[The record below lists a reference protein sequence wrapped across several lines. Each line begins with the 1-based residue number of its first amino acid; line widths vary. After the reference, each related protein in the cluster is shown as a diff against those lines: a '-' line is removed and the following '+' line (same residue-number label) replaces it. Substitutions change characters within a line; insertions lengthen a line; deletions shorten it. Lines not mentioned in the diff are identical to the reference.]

1 MIIAHFEVRESEKKS
16 LQEKLPDHLHHFF
29 DKELSPEV
37 MDQIRDTEAITSH
50 TGSQITRQVIEQ
62 LPNLKLIAT
71 RTTGFDHIDLQ
82 AAKERNITVCNVPS
96 YGENTVAEYAFA
108 LLLTLARKI
117 DTAIERVRVTGS
129 FETDG
134 LQGIDMMGKTIGVI
148 GTGHIGLRA
157 ISIANGF
164 GMNVLAFD
172 AFARNELQESHHFR
186 YVGLEELLQQS
197 DIITLHVPYIP
208 ETHHLIG
215 NHNIQHVKHGAILIN
230 TARGAVVETSAVVEA
245 LKNKHL
251 SGAALDVLEEEG
263 HLKDSTTYCLEDR
276 CDINTLKTVLQNHV
290 LMDMPNVL
298 ITPHNAFNTIEAEQR
313 IIQTTVD
320 NLYRFM
326 ENNPQNLV
334 KLPD

>member
-1 MIIAHFEVRESEKKS
+1 MIIAHFEIRDSEKKS
-16 LQEKLPDHLHHFF
+16 LQEKLPDHLQHFF
-29 DKELSPEV
+29 EHEISPEV
-37 MDQIRDTEAITSH
+37 IDQIRDVEIITSH
-50 TGSQITRQVIEQ
+50 TGSQISRQVIEQ
-62 LPNLKLIAT
+62 LPNLRLIAT

-96 YGENTVAEYAFA
+96 YGENTVAEYALA

-117 DTAIERVRVTGS
+117 DTAIERVRVSGS
-129 FETDG
+129 FETEG

-148 GTGHIGLRA
+148 GTGHIGQRA

-172 AFARNELQESHHFR
+172 AFPRNELQDSLHFR
-186 YVGLEELLQQS
+186 YVSLEELLQQS

-215 NHNIQHVKHGAILIN
+215 NHNIQHIKHGALLIN
-230 TARGAVVETSAVVEA
+230 TARGAVVETAAVVEA

-251 SGAALDVLEEEG
+251 AGAALDVLEEEG
-263 HLKDSTTYCLEDR
+263 HLKDSSTYCLEDR